1 MPKPPPLPADWLELS
16 KTERDEAAAAADQ
29 SPPQKLAPRVDGWSL
44 IRTPSGQSGWVL
56 TRLVSMAIPDE
67 VAQYA
72 EGKRI
77 VSYFPLGS
85 IEDGDLKKH
94 IWLWT
99 TTTNSKQPW
108 DFDSFR
114 VFVWSLRR
122 HRYETGYIERN
133 LQGYSPV
140 LLKEVELASKTG
152 TAKYPGFSVCLDRK
166 DGQRVRREY
175 ALVGGLI
182 RFAGDHPCEA
192 PVQMANL
199 QNPTPL
205 PVSEAAPAPPKIS
218 LAERLKKQWHALIG
232 K

>member
-1 MPKPPPLPADWLELS
+1 M
-16 KTERDEAAAAADQ
+16 
-29 SPPQKLAPRVDGWSL
+29 
-44 IRTPSGQSGWVL
+44 
-56 TRLVSMAIPDE
+56 
-67 VAQYA
+67 AQYA

-77 VSYFPLGS
+77 VSYFPLGI

-99 TTTNSKQPW
+99 TTTDSKQPW

-122 HRYETGYIERN
+122 HRYETAYIERN

-140 LLKEVELASKTG
+140 QLKEVELASKTG
-152 TAKYPGFSVCLDRK
+152 TAKYPGFSICVDRK

-175 ALVGGLI
+175 ALLGNVI

-199 QNPTPL
+199 QNPAPL
-205 PVSEAAPAPPKIS
+205 PVSETSPAPPKVS
-218 LAERLKKQWHALIG
+218 LAERLKKHWHALIG